1 MIQVRRLGHATFSTE
16 NMGREVEYWQHIMG
30 FVVTDQTKDR
40 VIMSTKY
47 GHEAIALVKGQPGWL
62 QRLSF
67 QVAPGSDLGEL
78 AGKLAEHG
86 VKTDRASDITPG
98 IAKALTFTDPKGT
111 LIEIFADYK
120 LQDDDA
126 RDPVIAPLKFGHIAY
141 RVTDPKKI
149 TEFYIDVLGFRM
161 SDWIGDHFSFLRCGP
176 DHHTVNFAR
185 YKEERLHHIAFEMKD
200 SPTINR
206 ACDYLAKNKIQLVWG
221 PIRHIVGHNL
231 AAYHRNHDDIRVEM
245 FCELDVM
252 LDETLGYF
260 EPRPWHE
267 DRPQRPKVWPGDT
280 WRAQWGFGSFG
291 TFPGYP

>member
-16 NMGREVEYWQHIMG
+16 HIEREVEYWSHIMG
-30 FVVTDQTKDR
+30 FVVSDRTRDR
-40 VIMSTKY
+40 VFLSTKY
-47 GHEAIALVKGQPGWL
+47 GHETIALVKGPPAVL
-62 QRLSF
+62 QRLAF

-78 AGKLAEHG
+78 VHNLGRHG
-86 VKTDRASDITPG
+86 VKCEKASDISPG
-98 IAKALTFTDPKGT
+98 VRAAITFTDPKGT
-111 LIEIFADYK
+111 LTEIYADYA
-120 LQDDDA
+120 LREDDG

-141 RVTDPKKI
+141 RVQNPKKV
-149 TEFYIDVLGFRM
+149 TDFYIDVLGFRM

-185 YKEERLHHIAFEMKD
+185 YKDERLHHIAFEMKD
-200 SPTINR
+200 VATIHR

-221 PIRHIVGHNL
+221 PIRHIVGHNV

-245 FCELDVM
+245 YCELDLM

-267 DRPQRPKVWPGDT
+267 DRPQKPKVWPGDT

>member
-1 MIQVRRLGHATFSTE
+1 MIQVRRLGHATFSTQ
-16 NMGREVEYWQHIMG
+16 NMNREVEYWQHIMG
-30 FVVTDQTKDR
+30 FVVTEQTKDR
-40 VIMSTKY
+40 VILSTKY
-47 GHEAIALVKGQPGWL
+47 GHEAIALVKGEPGWL

-67 QVAPGSDLGEL
+67 QVAPGSDLDEL
-78 AGKLAEHG
+78 ARNLQGHG
-86 VKTDRASDITPG
+86 VKCDMASDITPG
-98 IAKALTFTDPKGT
+98 IRKALTFTDPKGT
-111 LIEIFADYK
+111 LTEIYAEYA
-120 LQDDDA
+120 LQDDDK

-141 RVTDPKKI
+141 RVNDPKKI
-149 TEFYIDVLGFRM
+149 TDFYIDVLGFRM

-245 FCELDVM
+245 FCELDLM
-252 LDETLGYF
+252 IDETLGYF